1 MDINNNLPPA
11 AVNSNVQADLKTPAP
26 RGEAQQSATSVVSPA
41 MKTQLETPKAIADQ
55 ADQLNQQLAQLGQS
69 LAFSVDE
76 NTQSTVV
83 KIVDKTTDEV
93 IKQFPS
99 EGSLKIMQNIQ
110 NYLNTV
116 QQSGLPTKEGL
127 TGTLFNEII

>member
-11 AVNSNVQADLKTPAP
+11 AVNSNVQSDSKTAAP
-26 RGEAQQSATSVVSPA
+26 RGEPQQSAMSVVSPA
-41 MKTQLETPKAIADQ
+41 MKTQQETPEAIIDKAN
-55 ADQLNQQLAQLGQS
+55 QLNQQLAQLGQT

-76 NTQSTVV
+76 NTQSSVV
-83 KIVDKTTDEV
+83 KVVDKTTDEV

-110 NYLNTV
+110 NYLNSV

-127 TGTLFNEII
+127 TGFLFNEII

>member
-26 RGEAQQSATSVVSPA
+26 RGESQQSATSVVSPT